1 MKEIRVGLI
10 GCGFMGKAHSNAFLN
25 VAKFFPLD
33 AKPVMKVICA
43 RTESNVKAVQENW
56 GWERYET
63 DYKKMLNSGDID
75 LLDISTPNLSHKEIA
90 IMAAEKGIDILCEKP
105 LAMNSDEAR
114 EMVNAAKKAK
124 IKNLVCFNYRR
135 VPSIALAKQLIDE
148 GEIGD
153 IFHVRAVYLQDW
165 IIDPKFPLVWRLNKE
180 IAGSGSHGDLNAH
193 IIDLARFLVG
203 EFDEV
208 SGLEKTFIKTRPL
221 PAEEGSLAAN
231 GTTTQTGEVTVDD
244 AVLFL
249 AKFQN
254 GAVGS
259 FEATRF
265 ANGRKNN
272 NSMEINGSKGS
283 LVFNLERMNELEF
296 FSDSGP
302 HHSKG
307 FKTILATE
315 PDHPYMSAYWPPGH
329 IIGWEHTFLNVVYDM
344 IEGITK
350 NKPIAPDFEDGLKC
364 QQVLDAVIKSS
375 DEKSWINVDEM

>member
-43 RTESNVKAVQENW
+43 RTEANVKAVQENW

-63 DYKKMLNSGDID
+63 DYKKMLSSGDID
-75 LLDISTPNLSHKEIA
+75 LLDISTPNISHKEIA
-90 IMAAEKGIDILCEKP
+90 LMAAEKGIDILCEKP

-114 EMVNAAKKAK
+114 EMVNAAKKAN

-165 IIDPKFPLVWRLNKE
+165 IIDPEFPLVWRLKKE

-193 IIDLARFLVG
+193 IIDLARYLVG

-221 PAEEGSLAAN
+221 PAEEGSLAAT
-231 GTTTQTGEVTVDD
+231 GITTQTGEVTVDD

-249 AKFQN
+249 AKFKN

-272 NSMEINGSKGS
+272 NRMEINGSKGS
-283 LVFNLERMNELEF
+283 LMFNLERMNELEF

-302 HHSKG
+302 NYGKG
-307 FKTILATE
+307 FRTILATE
-315 PDHPYMSAYWPPGH
+315 PDHPYVGAYWPPGH
-329 IIGWEHTFLNVVYDM
+329 VIGWEHTFLNVVYDM
-344 IEGITK
+344 ITGITK
-350 NKPIAPDFEDGLKC
+350 SKLIAPDFEDGLKC

-375 DEKSWINVDEM
+375 DEKSWIDVDEM